1 MILKGL
7 ETSAVSHALVPIPAV
22 FPACLNML
30 WGEIEEIVSYL
41 DIEELAIG
49 LGSASRAGYLLISRE
64 KNSRKGEF
72 GRRVARFCGRGD
84 WLAAKIQSTNKD
96 TNDISKRC
104 RVQDKIILTSYP
116 RSGNSYVR
124 RILEK

>member
-49 LGSASRAGYLLISRE
+49 LG
-64 KNSRKGEF
+64 
-72 GRRVARFCGRGD
+72 
-84 WLAAKIQSTNKD
+84 TNF
-96 TNDISKRC
+96 
-104 RVQDKIILTSYP
+104 
-116 RSGNSYVR
+116 
-124 RILEK
+124 